1 MTTLSNSDK
10 LVIVEQKIKNIEYQQ
25 YSVNLDIQIE
35 SAVAIPD
42 QDSLDSFNAKLVDIT
57 AKLNVLNAEKT
68 LLQE

>member
-35 SAVAIPD
+35 SAVASPD